1 VRVRWV
7 FVVMLLVVLVQ
18 VLGVGA
24 NVSMQGGK
32 EGAAV
37 DMSDASDESMSDVA
51 ARRSSGDE
59 VYESSPPDVDETT
72 EEVLQLPAP
81 GEVGSSQSQSLE
93 LGETL
98 ALDHLG
104 PIIINKDGTLRR
116 ITNWSGLTANE
127 KKHTLRKVSLR
138 NQKRLGVL
146 KNAERLEII
155 KRYYEEQDKQ
165 KKLQEVEVDES
176 DEVKDSRDERLAF
189 NIDINEKDKVYHHT
203 TSQLPNSAS
212 EEL

>member
-1 VRVRWV
+1 MRWGCGGR
-7 FVVMLLVVLVQ
+7 LLVGLVQ

-24 NVSMQGGK
+24 NVSMQAGK

-37 DMSDASDESMSDVA
+37 DMSDAGDEGMRAVP

-59 VYESSPPDVDETT
+59 VYESSPPDVDESTD
-72 EEVLQLPAP
+72 EVLQLPAP

-165 KKLQEVEVDES
+165 KHLQEAEVDES
-176 DEVKDSRDERLAF
+176 GEVKGSRDE
-189 NIDINEKDKVYHHT
+189 I
-203 TSQLPNSAS
+203 S
-212 EEL
+212 